1 LGTRTE
7 LLVPQPLVELAL
19 LGFTLFAGGVVRA
32 DLKMA
37 LCSAPVRTIAAQ
49 AIPSPSRPSGTIR
62 SWLSAT
68 ALPVIASRSG
78 SGCHNS

>member
-37 LCSAPVRTIAAQ
+37 LCSAPVVSRT
-49 AIPSPSRPSGTIR
+49 SSRCNSAIR
-62 SWLSAT
+62 SLSA
-68 ALPVIASRSG
+68 G
-78 SGCHNS
+78 STG